1 MQQEAQWLHWN
12 GCIHSNTAF
21 IKNLDDCTDCSVAVL
36 FQDISKHLF
45 HLSIIGQVY
54 TEYVTSS
61 KSKVHYKGYCRLP
74 TLMFFLVVKL
84 HWFTRLIKLSF
95 WNEYSLIWIQG
106 LTVRL

>member
-21 IKNLDDCTDCSVAVL
+21 IKHLDDCTDCSVAVL

-45 HLSIIGQVY
+45 HLSIIGQAY

-61 KSKVHYKGYCRLP
+61 KSKVHYKGYGDCHCRLP
-74 TLMFFLVVKL
+74 ALMFFFFVVKL
-84 HWFTRLIKLSF
+84 HWYTRLIKTVFLES
-95 WNEYSLIWIQG
+95 SLLIWI
-106 LTVRL
+106 